1 MGLIHRSLAV
11 LLLAAAVPAAAAD
24 PFVTVKPSAQ
34 LPANSA
40 FWILEM
46 ESRPASELVAG
57 VELARINAAL
67 SRTEP
72 RWCAAEAFTTDS
84 FTSPDPAVRAEIGRY
99 LSGLEANV
107 FRAETRMTGLPAI
120 GVVGNART
128 CAGRVVPFLLLVD
141 HRAHVS
147 RILYVRTFADWT
159 PFITLQAD
167 GNRLI
172 VSSCLECD
180 HADILTY
187 NRRTRRFSWHSAGP

>member
-11 LLLAAAVPAAAAD
+11 LLLAAATPAAAAD
-24 PFVTVKPSAQ
+24 PFVTVRPPAEG
-34 LPANSA
+34 PANTA

-46 ESRPASELVAG
+46 ESRPGVNPIAG
-57 VELARINAAL
+57 VELARINAELPPA
-67 SRTEP
+67 EP

-84 FTSPDPAVRAEIGRY
+84 FTSPDPAVRAEIRRY

>member
-1 MGLIHRSLAV
+1 
-11 LLLAAAVPAAAAD
+11 
-24 PFVTVKPSAQ
+24 
-34 LPANSA
+34 
-40 FWILEM
+40 
-46 ESRPASELVAG
+46 
-57 VELARINAAL
+57 
-67 SRTEP
+67 
-72 RWCAAEAFTTDS
+72 
-84 FTSPDPAVRAEIGRY
+84 
-99 LSGLEANV
+99 
-107 FRAETRMTGLPAI
+107 MTGLPAI